1 MDEEAKKKIALFRFS
16 LIAPLLN
23 QTFLEPTASAYLAA
37 VSAKVYD
44 VPFYGDKEYAP
55 ATIKGWLLDYRKHGI
70 EGLYPLTRNDKG
82 KSRSLCEEAR
92 QYVLDAKNF
101 YPKRS
106 ANSIYH
112 ELVAK
117 GIISPD
123 DVSISTVQRFIKSH
137 GLKRSDSQIKDRRAF
152 EMEYPGDCWQTD
164 ISMGPYLTIDGCKH
178 KTYIVAYIDDASRA
192 VMACSFFYEQSLNS
206 VLSVFKTAVQRR
218 GIPKKLFMDN
228 GKVFRSDQ
236 LQFICA
242 SLGTIA
248 SYAEVFSPQSKGKIE
263 RWFQTLQRQWLNLLN
278 WNNISSIEE
287 LNEMLQNYVENTY
300 HQSIHSS
307 IKAKP
312 IDKYIQHIDRIRFVP
327 SKQDL
332 DYIFLYRIERRVKND
347 ATIPILNYIFEVPP
361 KYIGERIKVRYDPTS
376 LDKAYIFDDSGS
388 CQCAIY
394 PVNKINNSKVIRDFA
409 KLSADFSA
417 FNIGEGKN

>member
-1 MDEEAKKKIALFRFS
+1 MDEEVKKKIALFRFS

-23 QTFLEPTASAYLAA
+23 QTFLEPTASAYLSAI
-37 VSAKVYD
+37 SAKVYD
-44 VPFYGDKEYAP
+44 VPFYGAKEYAP

-82 KSRSLCEEAR
+82 KPRSLSEDVR
-92 QYVLDAKNF
+92 QYVLDAKAF

-117 GIISPD
+117 GIISPN
-123 DVSISTVQRFIKSH
+123 DVSISTVQRFIKNH
-137 GLKRSDSQIKDRRAF
+137 GLKMSDSQVKDRRAF

-164 ISMGPYLTIDGCKH
+164 ISMGPYLTINGHKH

-192 VMACSFFYEQSLNS
+192 VMACSFFFEQSLNS

-263 RWFQTLQRQWLNLLN
+263 RWFQTLQRQWLNLLD
-278 WNNISSIEE
+278 WNSISSIEE
-287 LNEMLQNYVENTY
+287 LNEMLQDYVENTY

-307 IKAKP
+307 IKIKP

-327 SKQDL
+327 SKQEL
-332 DYIFLYRIERRVKND
+332 DYIFLYRCDRRVKND
-347 ATIPILNYIFEVPP
+347 ATIPIQNYIFEVPP

-376 LDKAYIFDDSGS
+376 LDSAYIFDDSGS
-388 CQCAIY
+388 CLCTIY
-394 PVNKINNSKVIRDFA
+394 PVNKVSNSKIIRDSA

>member
-1 MDEEAKKKIALFRFS
+1 MDEDAKKKIALFRFS

-23 QTFLEPTASAYLAA
+23 QTFSEPTAKAYLAS
-37 VSAKVYD
+37 VSAKVYA
-44 VPFYGDKEYAP
+44 VPIYGAKEYAP

-82 KSRSLCEEAR
+82 KPRSLTDEAR
-92 QYVLDAKNF
+92 QYILDAKSF

-106 ANSIYH
+106 AKSIYH
-112 ELVAK
+112 ELIAK
-117 GIISPD
+117 GIISPEN
-123 DVSISTVQRFIKSH
+123 VSISTVQRFIKDH
-137 GLKRSDSQIKDRRAF
+137 GLLRLDSQVKDRRAF
-152 EMEYPGDCWQTD
+152 EMEYPGDLWQTD
-164 ISMGPYLTIDGCKH
+164 ISMGPYLTIDGHKH
-178 KTYIVAYIDDASRA
+178 KTYIVAFLDDASRA

-242 SLGTIA
+242 SLGTIV
-248 SYAEVFSPQSKGKIE
+248 SYAEVFSPESKGKIE

-278 WNNISSIEE
+278 WDNISSIEE
-287 LNEMLQNYVENTY
+287 LNSMLWDYVENTY

-307 IKAKP
+307 IKMKP
-312 IDKYIQHIDRIRFVP
+312 IDKYIKHIDRIRFVP
-327 SKQDL
+327 SKQEL
-332 DYIFLYRIERRVKND
+332 DYIFLYRCERRVKND
-347 ATIPILNYIFEVPP
+347 ATIPISNYIFEVPP

-376 LDKAYIFDDSGS
+376 FDKAYIFDDNGN
-388 CQCAIY
+388 CQYTIY
-394 PVNKINNSKVIRDFA
+394 PVNKINNSKVIRDSSKFC
-409 KLSADFSA
+409 ADFSA
-417 FNIGEGKN
+417 FNIREGKN

>member
-23 QTFLEPTASAYLAA
+23 QTFSEPTAKAHLAA
-37 VSAKVYD
+37 ISAKVYD
-44 VPFYGDKEYAP
+44 VPFYGAKEYAP
-55 ATIKGWLLDYRKHGI
+55 ATIKGWLLDYKKHGI
-70 EGLYPLTRNDKG
+70 EGLYPLTRSDKG
-82 KSRSLCEEAR
+82 KPRSLNDEVR
-92 QYVLDAKNF
+92 QYVLDAKTF

-117 GIISPD
+117 GIISAD
-123 DVSISTVQRFIKSH
+123 DVSISTVQRFIKNH

-164 ISMGPYLTIDGCKH
+164 ISMGPYLTLDGRKH
-178 KTYIVAYIDDASRA
+178 KTYIVAIIDDASRA
-192 VMACSFFYEQSLNS
+192 VMACSFFYDQGLNS

-248 SYAEVFSPQSKGKIE
+248 SYAEVFSPESKGKIE

-278 WNNISSIEE
+278 WDSISSIEE
-287 LNEMLQNYVENTY
+287 LNSMLWNYVENIY

-307 IKAKP
+307 IKMKP

-327 SKQDL
+327 SKQEL
-332 DYIFLYRIERRVKND
+332 DYIFMYRCERRVKND
-347 ATIPILNYIFEVPP
+347 ATIPISNYLFEVPP
-361 KYIGERIKVRYDPTS
+361 KYIGERIKVRYDPIS
-376 LDKAYIFDDSGS
+376 FDKAYIFDDNGN

-394 PVNKINNSKVIRDFA
+394 PVNKVNNSKVIRDNLKF
-409 KLSADFSA
+409 SADFSA
-417 FNIGEGKN
+417 FNIEEDKN